1 MGGTSCWSSRTL
13 LQNQF
18 LSIVSIA
25 HGSTWQNKLAI
36 DPTWWHLHEMIFRWS
51 KVYVVYSQ
59 SQPHLRPVP
68 LECETGNSEHPHL
81 ANSFHLVPVPDVP
94 LRKSSSSGD
103 SWIGSNRREAH
114 CNEGFFSEQKP
125 EDAYVSHVQICVCV
139 CAHSCVHAHLC
150 VCVYAH
156 V

>member
-1 MGGTSCWSSRTL
+1 M
-13 LQNQF
+13 
-18 LSIVSIA
+18 
-25 HGSTWQNKLAI
+25 
-36 DPTWWHLHEMIFRWS
+36 
-51 KVYVVYSQ
+51 VYSQ

-103 SWIGSNRREAH
+103 SWIGSNRREAY

-156 V
+156 VYLGM